1 MKAVFRWAAPQDASA
16 IAGLF
21 EEMLRTIYGKEQ
33 VEGYPS
39 GYLDRFF
46 SGGEDGILVAE
57 CQSQVVGFLSLE
69 SHRETPRCF
78 LYLDDFS
85 VTAAY
90 RGQGLGSHL
99 LDLGEEYAARLGLGE
114 IHLHVERDNLAAR
127 RLYQSRGFELL
138 EDQGARLLLKKDLHS
153 S

>member
-1 MKAVFRWAAPQDASA
+1 MEAVLRWGEPQDAPA

-21 EEMLRTIYGKEQ
+21 EEMLRTIYKKEQ
-33 VEGYPS
+33 VEGYPA
-39 GYLDRFF
+39 GQLERFF
-46 SGGEDGILVAE
+46 SGGEDKVLVAE
-57 CQSQVVGFLSLE
+57 CQGRVVGFLSLE
-69 SHRETPRCF
+69 SHRENPTEF

-85 VTAAY
+85 VTASY
-90 RGQGLGSHL
+90 RGRGIGSGL

-127 RLYQSRGFELL
+127 RLYQRRGFELL
-138 EDQGARLLLKKDLHS
+138 EDQGTRLLLKKDLHS